1 MSDLIM
7 SLIDEKD
14 PFLTEVPEYFDFDSP
29 HEDPDKLEQRLIDNM
44 KYHNG
49 IGLSANQIET
59 FQYAAFAMITDGE
72 LMVVF
77 NPEIVEWSENITYEK
92 EGCLSFPYLF
102 MPVQRQETIGARF
115 QLKDEMTSL
124 EPLVVYFGIFQ
135 HEMEHMEG
143 ELFIDSIGL
152 QTEIRNEER
161 KILKRKVEGDK
172 EMPRKEVLKKPEI
185 LSISY
190 SHL

>member
-29 HEDPDKLEQRLIDNM
+29 YEDPDKLEQRLIDNM

-49 IGLSANQIET
+49 IGLSANQIGIPV
-59 FQYAAFAMITDGE
+59 AAFAMITDGE
-72 LMVVF
+72 PMVVF
-77 NPEIVEWSENITYEK
+77 NPEIVEWSDNVTYEK

-102 MPVQRQETIGARF
+102 MPVQRAETIGARF
-115 QLKDEMTSL
+115 QLKDGSEQFGTFGSL
-124 EPLVVYFGIFQ
+124 LSRIFQ

-143 ELFIDSIGL
+143 ELFIDSVSDFKL
-152 QTEIRNEER
+152 KSAMKKR
-161 KILKRKVEGDK
+161 KILKRKTE
-172 EMPRKEVLKKPEI
+172 RKQRNG
-185 LSISY
+185 
-190 SHL
+190 

>member
-49 IGLSANQIET
+49 IGLSANQIGIPT
-59 FQYAAFAMITDGE
+59 KVFTMISDGDP
-72 LMVVF
+72 MAVF
-77 NPEIVEWSENITYEK
+77 NPEIVEWSDEEIYEK

-102 MPVQRQETIGARF
+102 MPVKRSPTIGVKF
-115 QLKDEMTSL
+115 QLKDGT
-124 EPLVVYFGIFQ
+124 EPFGSFGGLLSIIFQ

-143 ELFIDSIGL
+143 ELFINSVSDFKLKSAMKK
-152 QTEIRNEER
+152 R
-161 KILKRKVEGDK
+161 KILKRKVERRQRNG
-172 EMPRKEVLKKPEI
+172 
-185 LSISY
+185 
-190 SHL
+190 